1 MRTLG
6 IGIVLTAL
14 PTMLAAQI
22 RTPASKSDLVTLA
35 AATGTARTACN
46 NMNGSIKNSCTQLQA
61 GSLGGPTGKPSYT
74 FRYLYCADGN
84 CTSTSPNSHSQ
95 VLGKAKPHPFVHA
108 LMVIGGTSGAV
119 AALHVTSN
127 TATVH
132 DDWLSP
138 N

>member
-61 GSLGGPTGKPSYT
+61 GSLGGPTGKAFES
-74 FRYLYCADGN
+74 
-84 CTSTSPNSHSQ
+84 
-95 VLGKAKPHPFVHA
+95 
-108 LMVIGGTSGAV
+108 V
-119 AALHVTSN
+119 ARCLTKDLQE
-127 TATVH
+127 H
-132 DDWLSP
+132 DIP
-138 N
+138 